1 MTALAPNVAGPI
13 GCSQRGRGPDGLARD
28 LRATGMPRDTVRAV
42 LGADDPAIARRYLEL
57 HREWLR
63 ERLDEQER
71 ALDRVERVIAS
82 PNAA

>member
-1 MTALAPNVAGPI
+1 MTALV
-13 GCSQRGRGPDGLARD
+13 CE
-28 LRATGMPRDTVRAV
+28 LRAIGMPRDVVRAV
-42 LGADDPAIARRYLEL
+42 LAAHDPAIARRYLEL

-71 ALDRVERVIAS
+71 ALDRVERALVS